1 MALIKCPECG
11 KEISDQATSCP
22 NCGYPIQSLKT
33 EDQTN
38 GQTDERKDAGTQDR
52 KDDVSDRG
60 GARPPKKKGGKIA
73 LIVGVVIVVAAVA
86 VFAFVSSN
94 NKEKE
99 ALREDLTGVWY
110 GFEFGAG
117 QALNFNGDRLTYD
130 AEERVTAEDQYALA
144 SQAFDWEPKNGETI
158 LINGNEYRVTFEE
171 NNDIMNLY
179 PALTHDAEF
188 ESFSRTQA
196 EDEIIHRVT
205 DRSIENSALTGEVVE
220 SDYRI
225 TNNGEDAYK
234 RIVVCYR
241 LQNNDSDEVIY
252 KKYITVT
259 PEDGSLDPGETEVFH
274 LSVPYTEVQNISQVD
289 YCAAVTVA
297 QEK

>member
-22 NCGYPIQSLKT
+22 NCGYPIQSLKM

-52 KDDVSDRG
+52 KDDVSDRE

>member
-1 MALIKCPECG
+1 M
-11 KEISDQATSCP
+11 
-22 NCGYPIQSLKT
+22 
-33 EDQTN
+33 
-38 GQTDERKDAGTQDR
+38 
-52 KDDVSDRG
+52 
-60 GARPPKKKGGKIA
+60 
-73 LIVGVVIVVAAVA
+73 
-86 VFAFVSSN
+86 
-94 NKEKE
+94 
-99 ALREDLTGVWY
+99 TGVWY

-130 AEERVTAEDQYALA
+130 AEDRVTAEDRYALA
-144 SQAFDWEPKNGETI
+144 SQAFDWAPKNGETI
-158 LINGNEYRVTFEE
+158 EIDGKEYRVTFEE
-171 NNDIMNLY
+171 NKDIMNLY

-196 EDEIIHRVT
+196 EDEIIHKVT
-205 DRSIENSALTGEVVE
+205 ERGIENSALTGEVVE

-225 TNNGEDAYK
+225 TNNGDDAYK

-259 PEDGSLDPGETEVFH
+259 PEDGALDPGETETFH
-274 LSVPYTEVQNISQVD
+274 LSIPYTEVQNISKVD

>member
-22 NCGYPIQSLKT
+22 NCGYPIQSLKM

-52 KDDVSDRG
+52 KDDVSDRE

-171 NNDIMNLY
+171 NDDIMNLY

>member
-22 NCGYPIQSLKT
+22 NCGYPIQSLKM

-52 KDDVSDRG
+52 KDDVSDRE

-73 LIVGVVIVVAAVA
+73 LIAGVVIVVAAVA

>member
-22 NCGYPIQSLKT
+22 NCGYPIQSLKM

-52 KDDVSDRG
+52 KDDVSDRE

-259 PEDGSLDPGETEVFH
+259 PEDGALDPGETEVFH